1 MNHPCAVLVYASL
14 HAMLTSLPAPKAER
28 SFMADY
34 KLFTNREK
42 HAGDRVLT
50 AIKTE
55 YFIFTAL
62 SFTNLDK
69 SPI

>member
-34 KLFTNREK
+34 KLFTNREE
-42 HAGDRVLT
+42 HAGDRVTDSYKNRILHFYSP
-50 AIKTE
+50 E
-55 YFIFTAL
+55 CH
-62 SFTNLDK
+62 K
-69 SPI
+69 S